1 MNYIKG
7 YRLNSDTYLC
17 LFDKFIAVVKVNSK
31 GEIVK
36 VSTFG
41 KSPIAE

>member
-1 MNYIKG
+1 MKYEKG

-17 LFDKFIAVVKVNSK
+17 VFDKCLVIVKVNEK

-41 KSPIAE
+41 ERR